1 MTEILIRE
9 ARESDLLTIKKLTL
23 ELIEAMG
30 NTEGID
36 IKLIAEN
43 CRNLLNEVNSHILVA
58 EIEGVVAGFVN
69 FTTRKTILHRG
80 LSGLIDELI
89 VAKSYRGKGIGKQLL
104 SSVIEKSRQLGCCEV
119 EVSTEKTNIKAR
131 EFYRQ
136 CGFTERGVLFEIDL
150 DDKDVGNFA

>member
-1 MTEILIRE
+1 MADIIIRE

-43 CRNLLNEVNSHILVA
+43 CRNLLSEANSYILVA
-58 EIEGVVAGFVN
+58 EIEGIVVGFIN

-80 LSGLIDELI
+80 LSGLIDEI
-89 VAKSYRGKGIGKQLL
+89 IIAKGYRGKGIGKQLL
-104 SSVIEKSRQLGCCEV
+104 SNAIEKKP
-119 EVSTEKTNIKAR
+119 STR
-131 EFYRQ
+131 M
-136 CGFTERGVLFEIDL
+136 L
-150 DDKDVGNFA
+150 

>member
-1 MTEILIRE
+1 MTDIIIRE
-9 ARESDLLTIKKLTL
+9 ARKSDLLTIRKLTL

-43 CRNLLNEVNSHILVA
+43 CQNLLSEANSHILVA
-58 EIEGVVAGFVN
+58 EIGGVVVGFVN

-80 LSGLIDELI
+80 LSGLIDEII
-89 VAKSYRGKGIGKQLL
+89 VAKSYRGKSLGKQLL
-104 SSVIEKSRQLGCCEV
+104 SSAIEKSRQLGCCEV
-119 EVSTEKTNIKAR
+119 EVSTEKINVKAR

-136 CGFTERGVLFEIDL
+136 CGFMERGVFFEIDL
-150 DDKDVGNFA
+150 

>member
-1 MTEILIRE
+1 MTDILIRE
-9 ARESDLLTIKKLTL
+9 AKESDLLTIGKLTL

-43 CRNLLNEVNSHILVA
+43 CRNLLSEVNSHILVA

-69 FTTRKTILHRG
+69 FATHKTILHRG

-89 VAKSYRGKGIGKQLL
+89 VAKSYRGKSIGKQLL
-104 SSVIEKSRQLGCCEV
+104 SSAIEKSRQLGCCEV

-136 CGFTERGVLFEIDL
+136 CGFAERGVLFEIDL
-150 DDKDVGNFA
+150 

>member
-1 MTEILIRE
+1 MTDIIIRE
-9 ARESDLLTIKKLTL
+9 AREADLLIIRKLTL

-43 CRNLLNEVNSHILVA
+43 CQNFLSEANSHILVA
-58 EIEGVVAGFVN
+58 EIEGVVVGFLN
-69 FTTRKTILHRG
+69 FMTRKTILHRG

-89 VAKSYRGKGIGKQLL
+89 VAKSYRGKGVGKQLL
-104 SSVIEKSRQLGCCEV
+104 SSAIEKSRQLGCCEV

-150 DDKDVGNFA
+150 

>member
-1 MTEILIRE
+1 MADIIIRE

-23 ELIEAMG
+23 EFIEAMG

-43 CRNLLNEVNSHILVA
+43 CRNLLSEANSYILVA
-58 EIEGVVAGFVN
+58 EIEGIVVGFIN

-80 LSGLIDELI
+80 LSGLIDEI
-89 VAKSYRGKGIGKQLL
+89 IIAKGYRGKGIGKQLL
-104 SSVIEKSRQLGCCEV
+104 SNAIEKSRRLGCCEV

-136 CGFTERGVLFEIDL
+136 CGFTERGVLFEMDL
-150 DDKDVGNFA
+150 

>member
-9 ARESDLLTIKKLTL
+9 AKEYDMLTIGKLTL

-43 CRNLLNEVNSHILVA
+43 CRNLLSEVNSHILVA
-58 EIEGVVAGFVN
+58 EIEGIIVGFVN

-80 LSGLIDELI
+80 LSGLIDELVI
-89 VAKSYRGKGIGKQLL
+89 AKSYRGKGIGMQLL
-104 SSVIEKSRQLGCCEV
+104 SSAIKKSRQLGCCEV
-119 EVSTEKTNIKAR
+119 EVSTEKTNTKAR

-136 CGFTERGVLFEIDL
+136 CGFKERGVFFEMDL
-150 DDKDVGNFA
+150 

>member
-1 MTEILIRE
+1 MTDIIIRE
-9 ARESDLLTIKKLTL
+9 AKTSDLLTIGKLTL

-30 NTEGID
+30 DIEGID
-36 IKLIAEN
+36 IKLIANN
-43 CRNLLNEVNSHILVA
+43 CRNLLSKANSYILVA
-58 EIEGVVAGFVN
+58 EIGRVVVGFIN

-89 VAKSYRGKGIGKQLL
+89 VAKSYRGKGIGKRLL
-104 SSVIEKSRQLGCCEV
+104 SGAIEKSRQLGCCEV

-150 DDKDVGNFA
+150 

>member
-1 MTEILIRE
+1 MTDILIRE
-9 ARESDLLTIKKLTL
+9 AKEFDLLTIEKLTL

-36 IKLIAEN
+36 IKLIAKN
-43 CRNLLNEVNSHILVA
+43 CRNLLSEVNSHILVA
-58 EIEGVVAGFVN
+58 EVKGVVAGFVN
-69 FTTRKTILHRG
+69 FTTRKTILHHS

-104 SSVIEKSRQLGCCEV
+104 SSAIKKSRQLGCCEV

-136 CGFTERGVLFEIDL
+136 CGFADRGVLFEIDL
-150 DDKDVGNFA
+150 

>member
-1 MTEILIRE
+1 MTKILIRE
-9 ARESDLLTIKKLTL
+9 AKESDLLTIGKLTL

-36 IKLIAEN
+36 IQLIAEN

-69 FTTRKTILHRG
+69 FTTRKTILHCSF
-80 LSGLIDELI
+80 SGLIDELI

-104 SSVIEKSRQLGCCEV
+104 LSAIKKNRQLGCCEV

-136 CGFTERGVLFEIDL
+136 CGFAERGVLFEIDL
-150 DDKDVGNFA
+150 

>member
-1 MTEILIRE
+1 MTDIIIRE
-9 ARESDLLTIKKLTL
+9 AKESDLLTIGKLTL
-23 ELIEAMG
+23 ELIEAMR

-43 CRNLLNEVNSHILVA
+43 CRNLLSEANSYILVA
-58 EIEGVVAGFVN
+58 EIEGIVVGFVN

-89 VAKSYRGKGIGKQLL
+89 VAKSYRGKGVGKQLL

-119 EVSTEKTNIKAR
+119 EVSSEKTNAKAR

-150 DDKDVGNFA
+150 

>member
-1 MTEILIRE
+1 MTDILIRE
-9 ARESDLLTIKKLTL
+9 AKKSDLLTIEKLTL

-36 IKLIAEN
+36 IKLIAKN
-43 CRNLLNEVNSHILVA
+43 CRNLLSEVNSHILVA
-58 EIEGVVAGFVN
+58 EVKGVVAGFVN
-69 FTTRKTILHRG
+69 FTTRKTILHHS

-104 SSVIEKSRQLGCCEV
+104 SSAIKKSRQLGCCEV

-136 CGFTERGVLFEIDL
+136 CGFADRGVLFEIDL
-150 DDKDVGNFA
+150 